1 MTKKGIELYEE
12 RKKRVL
18 DALALKE
25 PDRVPIMLGSSFL
38 AAKYAGI
45 TCQEAMSDQD
55 KWLEAN
61 RVFIKEF
68 DTDLYMAPNVPF
80 VFPSPVLEALGS
92 RHYRWP
98 GHGVG
103 PDVSY
108 QYVEGEYMK
117 QDEYDHFLDNPTD
130 FLIRVYLPRI
140 FEKLEGFRSLPSLKL
155 LILSEVGS
163 FGAPEVVS
171 SLHSLIKG
179 AQIAFEWNKKYAEFA
194 EESKQAGLYSP
205 VCGLSMAPFDVVGD
219 FLRGT
224 RGIMMDMYQCPDK
237 LLAAIDKVTPLCIE
251 MATQVIDPERPLVF
265 IPLHKG
271 SDGFMSLKQFEKFY
285 WPSLKKVMMATID
298 AGLIPCPFYEGTY
311 DERLEYLAELP
322 KGKTA
327 GYFDRTDLF
336 KAKEVIGDKMC
347 LIGGMP
353 VSLLQTGTPEQIKEY
368 AKKLI
373 DVVGKGGGFIMGCSS
388 VLDETKPELLKVWV
402 EFTREYG
409 TYR

>member
-1 MTKKGIELYEE
+1 MSNNGVELYEN

-18 DALALKE
+18 DAIALKE
-25 PDRVPIMLGSSFL
+25 PDRVPIMLGSSYL
-38 AAKYAGI
+38 AARYAGI
-45 TCQEAMSDQD
+45 TCEEAMSNQD

-61 RVFIKEF
+61 RMFIKEF
-68 DTDLYMAPNVPF
+68 DTDFYMTPDITF
-80 VFPSPVLEALGS
+80 VFPSPVLDILGS
-92 RHYRWP
+92 KHYRWP
-98 GHGVG
+98 GNGIG
-103 PDVSY
+103 PDVPY

-117 QDEYDHFLDNPTD
+117 QDEYDHFLDDPTD
-130 FLIRVYLPRI
+130 FLFRVYLPRI
-140 FEKLEGFRSLPSLKL
+140 FKNLDGFGSLPSLKM
-155 LILSEVGS
+155 LILSEIGV
-163 FGAPEVVS
+163 FGAPQIVS
-171 SLHSLIKG
+171 SLQNLIKG
-179 AQIAFEWNKKYAEFA
+179 AQTAFEWRVKYIEFNEECKK
-194 EESKQAGLYSP
+194 AGLYTP
-205 VCGLSMAPFDVVGD
+205 ICGLSMAPFDVIGD

-251 MATQVIDPERPLVF
+251 MAIQGANPESPLVF

-271 SDGFMSLKQFEKFY
+271 SDGFMSLKHFEKFY
-285 WPSLKKVMMATID
+285 WPSLKKIMLATVD

-311 DERLEYLAELP
+311 NERLKYLAELP

-336 KAKEVIGDKMC
+336 KAKETIGDTMC

-368 AKKLI
+368 SKKLI
-373 DVVGKGGGFIMGCSS
+373 DVVGRGGGFIMGCSS
-388 VLDETKPELLKVWV
+388 VLDETKMELLKVWV
-402 EFTREYG
+402 EFTKEYG